1 MRSIW
6 YIFSQL
12 IDWNLCTWK
21 YDLIFLFIINIM
33 NIKYTVSKYIIF
45 QGHVIT
51 SQHDNLIEPNL
62 EMR

>member
-1 MRSIW
+1 
-6 YIFSQL
+6 
-12 IDWNLCTWK
+12 
-21 YDLIFLFIINIM
+21 M